1 MGSNQLWKREPEKV
15 AFVLLFP
22 PLSGEMGLF
31 LTTSFWLWGVGMKF
45 SSSGTTSCRLWPYS
59 HRCLWIYVWV
69 VKRDRVELG
78 SLKGRAVARGPLW
91 KESPRVWMICWM
103 KNIRYLRR
111 LGPKATLKRK
121 AAIGLRRAVRQEK
134 QGLDISLK
142 IPKRERWSSSR

>member
-1 MGSNQLWKREPEKV
+1 
-15 AFVLLFP
+15 
-22 PLSGEMGLF
+22 
-31 LTTSFWLWGVGMKF
+31 
-45 SSSGTTSCRLWPYS
+45 
-59 HRCLWIYVWV
+59 
-69 VKRDRVELG
+69 
-78 SLKGRAVARGPLW
+78 
-91 KESPRVWMICWM
+91 MICWM